1 MKILCTPNI
10 SSPRRRPG
18 HLYIL
23 SNPSLRRGYLKI
35 GLAAG
40 SVDLRAI
47 QLSRST
53 SIPQPFEVRF
63 TVPVADVHIAERRVH
78 LLLDD
83 YRVNSSKE
91 FFQLDL
97 RRAKAACRAIADF
110 ESENSF
116 ITDKIFLAHS
126 LLAARYGPGINLT
139 SRKIIYALMSA
150 TTNNN
155 FFDQLFGAR
164 RGMVD
169 GFVSAAQIATYLNI
183 EQRSASVAMKKLA
196 HAGPI
201 AACTPI
207 KSPRIDQ
214 VFDFIRYHK
223 CQLGWRFSPA
233 FREQFYTEKL

>member
-1 MKILCTPNI
+1 MKTLCNPNT
-10 SSPRRRPG
+10 SSPRQRHG

-23 SNPSLRRGYLKI
+23 SNPSLRRGYLKV

-40 SVDLRAI
+40 SVDIRAS

-91 FFQLDL
+91 FFQLDI
-97 RRAKAACRAIADF
+97 RKAKTACRSIAAF
-110 ESENSF
+110 ENENSF

-155 FFDQLFGAR
+155 FFDQLLGAR
-164 RGMVD
+164 RGLID

-183 EQRSASVAMKKLA
+183 EQRSASIAMKKLA
-196 HAGPI
+196 HAGPSV
-201 AACTPI
+201 ACTPI
-207 KSPRIDQ
+207 ESPQIHR

-233 FREQFYTEKL
+233 FREHFYTEKL